1 MQNLCCENEFYLHE
15 NKNHFHIMV
24 SHLKVEAII
33 EWPNLLQS
41 EILSSIVLMQ
51 MSSLNG
57 CSILSCAGVK
67 QRFFEGDV
75 FSREYLPFP
84 F

>member
-24 SHLKVEAII
+24 SHLKVEVII

-57 CSILSCAGVK
+57 CSIFSCAGVK

>member
-1 MQNLCCENEFYLHE
+1 MQNLCCENEFYLDE

-24 SHLKVEAII
+24 SHLKVEVII

-57 CSILSCAGVK
+57 CSIFSCAGVK
-67 QRFFEGDV
+67 QRFF
-75 FSREYLPFP
+75 
-84 F
+84 

>member
-1 MQNLCCENEFYLHE
+1 
-15 NKNHFHIMV
+15 MV

-57 CSILSCAGVK
+57 CSIFSCAGVK
-67 QRFFEGDV
+67 QRFF
-75 FSREYLPFP
+75 
-84 F
+84 

>member
-24 SHLKVEAII
+24 SHLKVEAIS

-41 EILSSIVLMQ
+41 EIMQISSF
-51 MSSLNG
+51 SG
-57 CSILSCAGVK
+57 CSIFSCAGVK

-75 FSREYLPFP
+75 FPRRVHLPFP

>member
-1 MQNLCCENEFYLHE
+1 
-15 NKNHFHIMV
+15 MV

-57 CSILSCAGVK
+57 CFIFSCAGVK
-67 QRFFEGDV
+67 QRFF
-75 FSREYLPFP
+75 
-84 F
+84 